1 MQQAFKA
8 HMPNRA
14 TGLRRAGC
22 KRPTLFTCRAAPAVA
37 SSISAD
43 AAVSWATSK
52 GAKLERASLSTD
64 LLTDRPVLIASA
76 DAQQGDVL
84 FSVPDSAWLSAETVK
99 KTTVG
104 KLAAAAGLEPWLQI
118 ALQLLADR
126 FGSSSSSKSEL
137 SPYAA
142 NIPNNL
148 DTPILWSDD
157 ELRELQ
163 GTQVLQTLG
172 SYQTFFRAT
181 FQQLQS
187 GLFAENPATFPPD
200 TFTLP
205 HFLWAV
211 AAVRSRSHTPLD
223 GSKIALA
230 PLTELVSHRRSAN
243 SKLAVRS
250 AGLFGRGQVL
260 LLEATRSIRK
270 GEQLSTDYG
279 QGKLDGP
286 VLLDYGVMD
295 ATSPKPGY
303 SLALTMPDSDRFI
316 DDKLDILES
325 NGLRQSMTY
334 NLTPDEQ
341 PTTEM
346 LAFMRLMELKGMDAF
361 LLESIF
367 RNDVW
372 GFMQD
377 PVSEANEEALCTT
390 LSEGARTVLA
400 GYTTSIDEDLAAL
413 RAGTHPKGSRRE
425 AALLVRLGEKEALDA
440 VARFFEDRRATQLK
454 RLVYYQ
460 ERRLRRLGLVDDEG
474 RTTYDSFFKD
484 GIA

>member
-8 HMPNRA
+8 HVPNRA
-14 TGLRRAGC
+14 SKLQRAGC

-37 SSISAD
+37 SSVSSNGV
-43 AAVSWATSK
+43 VSWATSK

-64 LLTDRPVLIASA
+64 LLTDRPLLIASA
-76 DAQQGDVL
+76 DAQQGDL
-84 FSVPDSAWLSAETVK
+84 LLSVPDSVWLSVEAVK

-104 KLAAAAGLEPWLQI
+104 KLAAAEGLEPWVQI

-126 FGSSSSSKSEL
+126 FGNSSSKSEL
-137 SPYAA
+137 SAYAA
-142 NIPNNL
+142 SIPENL
-148 DTPILWSDD
+148 DIPLLWSDD
-157 ELRELQ
+157 ELRVLQ

-172 SYQTFFRAT
+172 GYLTFFQAT

-187 GLFAENPATFPPD
+187 SLFAANPAAFPPS

-205 HFLWAV
+205 NFLWAV
-211 AAVRSRSHTPLD
+211 AAVRSRSHAPLD
-223 GSKIALA
+223 GAKIALA

-243 SKLAVRS
+243 SKLAVRPT
-250 AGLFGRGQVL
+250 GLFGRGQVL
-260 LLEATRSIRK
+260 VLEATRPIRK
-270 GEQLSTDYG
+270 GEPLSMDYG
-279 QGKLDGP
+279 PGKLDGP
-286 VLLDYGVMD
+286 VLLDYGVVD

-303 SLALTMPDSDRFI
+303 SLTLTMPSSDRFI

-346 LAFMRLMELKGMDAF
+346 LAFLRLMQLKGMDAF

-372 GFMQD
+372 GFMQE
-377 PVSEANEEALCTT
+377 PISEANEEALCTT
-390 LSEGARTVLA
+390 LLEGARAVLT

-413 RAGTHPKGSRRE
+413 RGGSYPKGSRRE

-440 VARFFEDRRATQLK
+440 VARFFEARRETQLK